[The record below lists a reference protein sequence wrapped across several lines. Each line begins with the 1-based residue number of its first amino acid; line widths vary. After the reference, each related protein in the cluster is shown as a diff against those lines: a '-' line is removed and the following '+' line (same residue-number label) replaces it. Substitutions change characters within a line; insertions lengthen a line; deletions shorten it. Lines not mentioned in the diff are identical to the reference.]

1 MERIP
6 GDHRV
11 EENPGVVGEELSANR
26 LFAVILI
33 AGVASHED
41 GATVVVAAERDDGTE
56 VVAEVFAVKGEALG
70 KIVVIGHQPGVEG
83 GGEFVGVDGVDHVV
97 DGVVAGQLL
106 AL

>member
-11 EENPGVVGEELSANR
+11 EENPGVVSKELLSNGQ
-26 LFAVILI
+26 FAVILI
-33 AGVASHED
+33 AAVAFHKD
-41 GATVVVAAERDDGTE
+41 GAAVVVAAEGDDGTE
-56 VVAEVFAVKGEALG
+56 LVAKIFAVNGKALG
-70 KIVVIGHQPGVEG
+70 KVVVIGHQPVVEG